1 MSTKQNKKNRK
12 IIDNKKNVDKQ
23 KNILKNRVYLG
34 YYPRYIIKIL
44 CAIIPSILFF
54 LFLCL
59 GVDFKSN
66 KFEYDFKPEI
76 SYNVYLKDNEY
87 YKEKYLKEDM
97 QYITGLI
104 DYIDLNLNYKIK
116 TNKKADYQYKYSIK
130 ADVVITDRNNSNK
143 VLYTNNEILKDEKT
157 VEKNQVDNLILK
169 ENLKI
174 NYDQYDGLVNSFKG
188 KYSISVSSNLK
199 ITMHIDTILKNNLI
213 KDKIVDSEDLTV
225 LIPLS
230 EQTINILKEYNV
242 KGKKGSLS
250 NKIDVKV
257 INIYYLLGAIV
268 LLLISIKAIQSLV
281 DFIKSTSN
289 NSLYVKRL
297 NQLLKDY
304 DKIIVSINKLPDIS
318 NSCIIEVE
326 SFEELL
332 DAKKNLG
339 KPILHIE
346 IHKKQKSYFLIFS
359 DNNVYRY
366 TLKEVDLINK

>member
-1 MSTKQNKKNRK
+1 MATKKSNSVSKKT
-12 IIDNKKNVDKQ
+12 KKMVYDKQ
-23 KNILKNRVYLG
+23 KNINKIYLG

-44 CAIIPSILFF
+44 CAIIPAILFF
-54 LFLCL
+54 IFLCL

-66 KFEYDFKPEI
+66 RFEYEIKPEI

-116 TNKKADYQYKYSIK
+116 TNKKTDYQYKYSIK
-130 ADVVITDRNNSNK
+130 ADVVITDRNNSEK
-143 VLYTNNEILKDEKT
+143 VLYTNSEMLKDEVTIDK
-157 VEKNQVDNLILK
+157 KQIDDLILS

-174 NYDQYDGLVNSFKG
+174 DYDQYDGLVNSFKG
-188 KYSISVSSNLK
+188 KYAISVSSSLK
-199 ITMHIDTILKNNLI
+199 ITMHIDTVLQNNLL
-213 KDKIVDSEDLTV
+213 KDKIVDSEDLIV

-230 EQTINILKEYNV
+230 EQTISILKDCNIN
-242 KGKKGSLS
+242 GKHGSLA
-250 NKIDVKV
+250 NKIDIKI
-257 INIYYLLGAIV
+257 INFYYLLGAII
-268 LLLISIKAIQSLV
+268 LLIISIKAIKSLV
-281 DFIKSTSN
+281 NFIQSTTN
-289 NSLYVKRL
+289 NSLYIKRL
-297 NQLLKDY
+297 KQLLKDY
-304 DKIIVSINKLPDIS
+304 DKIIVSINKMPDIS

-346 IHKKQKSYFLIFS
+346 IHKRQKSYFLIFS
-359 DNNVYRY
+359 DNNIYRY